1 MYRSRRSLLAFL
13 VGVLALAGAPAA
25 LAVEA
30 GITLD
35 VHQDIYDQ
43 ALWPND
49 FHVEGLICSHG
60 GVAPILLNHID
71 GPFPFFTYTVEKI
84 PGEECWYWFEATWWA
99 PQGQYIPY
107 CTVIHL
113 GLLFDVEAS
122 NVIIDLVGWWTRDG
136 MPVGDLIGNLNNSGY
151 TPLIGFNVQDTGSP
165 QTITIGNGDIPI
177 TPPLPPPLPPLPPWP
192 PDPIPL
198 WILQMD
204 VIPFP
209 PGPAPDFHELSEF
222 GEQQFWAW
230 IPVVYPD
237 GVPINPGRPQFT
249 PPQSFFDVFIDIPT
263 PTGLRPAAPFV
274 IPPGGFLVSRQL
286 VGFYNNFG
294 QPETRWFW
302 EIHGAQQTEACCFT
316 DGHCED
322 LLPFTCLQKGGQP
335 MGSGSNCAN
344 TICPG
349 ANLGACCFGT
359 GNPQCIVTDQI
370 TCQQQFAGQW
380 KGPGTDCTDADGDGV
395 ADICEP
401 LVLGACCYGTTAP
414 LCAVTDEITCT
425 QQLMGQWKGPG
436 TDCTDADG
444 DGVADICEQSS
455 VLGACCYGAT
465 APLCAVTDEIT
476 CVQQL
481 MGQWKGPGTDCT
493 DADGD
498 GVADICEPPQ
508 QPEGCCLPDGT
519 CVMLLPADCLNMGG
533 TPKGPYSRCLGDLNG
548 NGTDD
553 LCDAKWLQMPDLSTN
568 GIDVDA
574 TVPLVLADDFQCTE
588 RGAITDIIVW
598 GSWYHDMLPGDPMNV
613 VFTLSFHEDIPQG
626 PNGYSMPG
634 APVWWHVFPPGSF
647 IAIPF
652 QTGILEGWYN
662 PAQNYFEFPG
672 DTVCWQYYFH
682 VPPELAFCQKGSTS
696 NPKVYWLDV
705 QAQPQSGP
713 ADVRFGWKTSPQHWN
728 DDAVWGIGPEPYPGP
743 WYELL
748 YPPQH
753 PLYGESID
761 LAFALGSESK
771 CYCKGDLNCDGVVDF
786 GDINP
791 FVLRLSNL
799 AGYKALYPDCPDA
812 NGDIDGNGVVG
823 FGDINPFVALLTGA
837 PIPCP

>member
-1 MYRSRRSLLAFL
+1 MYYARRFLLASV

-30 GITLD
+30 GLTLD
-35 VHQDIYDQ
+35 VHQDVYDQ
-43 ALWPND
+43 AVWPND
-49 FHVEGLICSHG
+49 FHVEGLVCSNN
-60 GVAPILLNHID
+60 GVVPALVNHLD
-71 GPFPFFTYTVEKI
+71 GPFPFFTYTVEEI
-84 PGEECWYWFEATWWA
+84 PGEDCWYWFEATWWTQ
-99 PQGQYIPY
+99 QGQYIPY

-113 GLLFDVEAS
+113 GLLFDVEGA
-122 NVIIDLVGWWTRDG
+122 NVVIDLVGWWTRDG
-136 MPVGDLIGNLNNSGY
+136 MPVGNLIGDLNNSGY
-151 TPLIGFNVQDTGSP
+151 APLIGFNVQDISSP

-192 PDPIPL
+192 PAQIPL
-198 WILQMD
+198 WVLQMD

-209 PGPAPDFHELSEF
+209 PGAAPDFNELSEL

-237 GVPINPGRPQFT
+237 GVPINPDRPLFT
-249 PPQSFFDVFIDIPT
+249 PPDSFFDVFLDVPSPT
-263 PTGLRPAAPFV
+263 QPRAQAPFI

-286 VGFYNNFG
+286 VGFYNNYG

-302 EIHGAQQTEACCFT
+302 EIHGAQATEACCFPDT
-316 DGHCED
+316 HCED
-322 LLPFTCLQKGGQP
+322 LVPFTCLQRGGQP
-335 MGSGSNCAN
+335 MGAGSLCA
-344 TICPG
+344 TTLCPG
-349 ANLGACCFGT
+349 ANLGACC
-359 GNPQCIVTDQI
+359 
-370 TCQQQFAGQW
+370 
-380 KGPGTDCTDADGDGV
+380 
-395 ADICEP
+395 
-401 LVLGACCYGTTAP
+401 YGTTMV

-425 QQLMGQWKGPG
+425 QQLIGQWKGAG
-436 TDCTDADG
+436 TNCDDLDG
-444 DGVADICEQSS
+444 DGTADICEQ
-455 VLGACCYGAT
+455 T
-465 APLCAVTDEIT
+465 
-476 CVQQL
+476 
-481 MGQWKGPGTDCT
+481 
-493 DADGD
+493 
-498 GVADICEPPQ
+498 PQ

-548 NGTDD
+548 NGIDD

-568 GIDVDA
+568 GTDVDA
-574 TVPLVLADDFQCTE
+574 TIPPVLADDFQCTE
-588 RGAITDIIVW
+588 RGAVTDIIVW

-613 VFTLSFHEDIPQG
+613 LFTLSFHEDIPQG
-626 PNGYSMPG
+626 PDGYSTPG
-634 APVWWHVFPPGSF
+634 APVWLHIFPPGSF
-647 IAIPF
+647 IATPF
-652 QTGILEGWYN
+652 QPDILEGWYN
-662 PAQNYFEFPG
+662 PAQGYYEFPG

-696 NPKVYWLDV
+696 DPKVYWLDV
-705 QAQPQSGP
+705 QAQPQGGP
-713 ADVRFGWKTSPQHWN
+713 ADAAFGWKTSPQHWN

-743 WYELL
+743 WYELI

-799 AGYKALYPDCPDA
+799 PGYKAMYPDCPDA
-812 NGDIDGNGVVG
+812 NGDIDGDGVVG